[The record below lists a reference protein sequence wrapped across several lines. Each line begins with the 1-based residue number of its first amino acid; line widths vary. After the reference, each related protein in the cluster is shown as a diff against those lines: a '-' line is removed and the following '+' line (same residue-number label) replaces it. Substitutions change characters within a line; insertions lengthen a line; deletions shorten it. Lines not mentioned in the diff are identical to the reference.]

1 MSKRSND
8 FVVGLV
14 TVAGVVAIVLATLWA
29 KQADVGR
36 RRAQAVARFQNVG
49 GAQPGNGVFIRGVRA
64 GRIEALELAD
74 GGWVQVRMSLDP
86 EVHLPPDPV
95 VVLAASSLFGD
106 WQAAVMTRAAVPDN
120 PAVREQL
127 AAAAAAGGGDALPG
141 ATLPDIAQLTAVA
154 GRIAGDVASVAERV
168 QTAFTDTAAVELRS
182 SIANVAALSAQLRAT
197 AGKQSAN
204 LDVLSREVT
213 ATARA
218 LNGAAQAMQ
227 RTVARADSSTSHGEL
242 RQLTAD
248 AQAAAQQLREAT
260 LELRTVAR
268 QLGRSQGS
276 LERLL
281 AQSDSISA
289 KVNAG
294 QGTAGLLVND
304 PALYRNADSLVT
316 DLRALVADVKA
327 HPKRYISLKV
337 F

>member
-1 MSKRSND
+1 MPKRSND

-127 AAAAAAGGGDALPG
+127 AAAAAARGADDALPG

-182 SIANVAALSAQLRAT
+182 SIANVAALSAQLRTT

-204 LDVLSREVT
+204 LDVLAREVT

-227 RTVARADSSTSHGEL
+227 RTVARADSSRWRRSSCARPASSCARWRGSS
-242 RQLTAD
+242 
-248 AQAAAQQLREAT
+248 AAARARSSGSSRRAT
-260 LELRTVAR
+260 ASPRRSTR
-268 QLGRSQGS
+268 GRAPPGCS
-276 LERLL
+276 
-281 AQSDSISA
+281 
-289 KVNAG
+289 
-294 QGTAGLLVND
+294 
-304 PALYRNADSLVT
+304 
-316 DLRALVADVKA
+316 
-327 HPKRYISLKV
+327 
-337 F
+337 